1 MREKAKGS
9 EPIAERDDDGALLRE
24 PRAVVAFLAAEAREE
39 PAAVD
44 PYHHWAPRRVCVQRA
59 RPDVEIEAVLRDAS
73 GERIDVAVRLVL
85 HAVVTELTCGAHTG
99 PVRRRLRRPPTQL
112 ADRRC
117 GVGNTA
123 KHNDPARGIH
133 DSFNGAGVDGDAWWG
148 GDARGVKAGED
159 CGYDRSGPHH
169 QKRFSRHLQR
179 CRSRRLDGKIG

>member
-85 HAVVTELTCGAHTG
+85 HAVVAELTCGPHIA
-99 PVRRRLRRPPTQL
+99 PVLRGLRRLPAQL
-112 ADRRC
+112 TDGRC
-117 GVGNTA
+117 GVGDTA
-123 KHNDPARGIH
+123 KYRHPGGGID
-133 DSFNGAGVDGDAWWG
+133 DSFQSTCVNRDA
-148 GDARGVKAGED
+148 
-159 CGYDRSGPHH
+159 
-169 QKRFSRHLQR
+169 L
-179 CRSRRLDGKIG
+179 